1 MEKRTFACI
10 YSDTHMTARFG
21 DQKPVFPSVGDILP
35 RTSRSCNLRSPD
47 PLKE

>member
-10 YSDTHMTARFG
+10 YSDTNMTARFG